1 MVEKVEKI
9 RVIIVEDDAEIR
21 QLLYLLVSKS
31 EHFQCV
37 GQFSN
42 CEDSIAPI
50 LESKPDVVLM
60 DIELPGMS
68 GIEGVTK
75 IRELGDDTDFIMLTI
90 RDDDDSI
97 FESLRAGATGYLLKD
112 TPPGTLLKAIKE
124 VYNGGSPITPSIARR
139 VTQSFHPSSTSPL
152 SERETQVLEE
162 LCNGKNYNHIAEKFF
177 ISGHTVRAHIKN
189 IYKKLHVNSRGEAV
203 SKALRKRIV

>member
-1 MVEKVEKI
+1 MVENNEKI

-31 EHFQCV
+31 DQFQCI
-37 GQFSN
+37 GQFSS
-42 CEDSIAPI
+42 CEAAIEPI
-50 LESKPDVVLM
+50 LESRPDVVLM
-60 DIELPGMS
+60 DIELPGIS
-68 GIEGVTK
+68 GIEGVTQ
-75 IRELGDDTDFIMLTI
+75 IRESMTDTDFIMLTI

-97 FESLRAGATGYLLKD
+97 FASLRAGATGYLLKD
-112 TPPGTLLKAIKE
+112 TPPGSLLSAIVD

-139 VTQSFHPSSTSPL
+139 VTESFHPNSTSPL

-162 LCNGKNYNHIAEKFF
+162 LCNGRTYNHIAEKLF